1 MDQSSDANLAPEELK
16 AGLRKL
22 KVRMT
27 EEQEEELVRFADKD
41 GDGEINF
48 NEFWLAMHV
57 HVDTE
62 AEQEEDDLPLST
74 ELQCQ
79 GVVLY
84 RVNELHLP
92 RLAGVHED
100 FGEPGFPI
108 HTSEHWSELIQM
120 RPWAGM
126 ALRQRLQVGDCV
138 CVCACVWVRACVCV
152 GACVRV
158 IARMCGVF
166 SLCHSLDRGGGMSSS
181 SVGSVHG

>member
-1 MDQSSDANLAPEELK
+1 VRDALNKEAESKGQTLLQVRVGLRCLCSERFGIVSTQNSLPRSPAVPSQVFLGMDQSSDANLAPAELK

-57 HVDTE
+57 HVETE
-62 AEQEEDDLPLST
+62 EEQEEDDLPLST

-100 FGEPGFPI
+100 FGQPGFAI

-120 RPWAGM
+120 RPWAGL
-126 ALRQRLQVGDCV
+126 ALRHRLQV
-138 CVCACVWVRACVCV
+138 
-152 GACVRV
+152 
-158 IARMCGVF
+158 
-166 SLCHSLDRGGGMSSS
+166 
-181 SVGSVHG
+181 